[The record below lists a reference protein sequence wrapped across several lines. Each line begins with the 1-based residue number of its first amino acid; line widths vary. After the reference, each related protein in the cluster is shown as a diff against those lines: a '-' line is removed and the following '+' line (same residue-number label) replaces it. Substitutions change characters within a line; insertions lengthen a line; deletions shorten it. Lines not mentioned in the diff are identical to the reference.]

1 MTMATNLRPSPTTAV
16 LAALGVLVLAG
27 ALSACQSAG
36 EALGMSKALPDEY
49 AVSVGPNLAVPPDV
63 ELRPPSAG
71 SETSAGADGAA
82 IVFGSADGAV
92 GTPSIPT
99 TPTNLSAGEYALL
112 EQAHAI
118 TSNAAIRQILG
129 EPLPSATAPAP
140 AAPEA
145 VPGAGVELAP
155 SGAAPDEV
163 IDDFFDDLIFWE
175 GATSDIDDDAVIDA
189 AREAERL
196 EQNAAEGKPAT
207 EGATPVL
214 SDGVSSP

>member
-1 MTMATNLRPSPTTAV
+1 
-16 LAALGVLVLAG
+16 
-27 ALSACQSAG
+27 
-36 EALGMSKALPDEY
+36 MSKPLPDEY
-49 AVSVGPNLAVPPDV
+49 AVTVGPNLAVPPDV
-63 ELRPPSAG
+63 ELRPPSTD

-82 IVFGSADGAV
+82 IVFGGIDGAV

-118 TSNAAIRQILG
+118 TTDAAIRQILG
-129 EPLPSATAPAP
+129 EPLLATTAPAP
-140 AAPEA
+140 VDPTLAPAPSVPEA
-145 VPGAGVELAP
+145 MPGTGAELVPSRPV
-155 SGAAPDEV
+155 PDEV
-163 IDDFFDDLIFWE
+163 IDDFFDNLMFWE
-175 GATSDIDDDAVIDA
+175 GATSDIDDDVVIDA